1 MTAYNEQNILL
12 NRWPKSS
19 VRPKILQI
27 PPDICPRGHRGIVLS
42 GKGGQEGSVSSS
54 DKGDDT
60 DWYTDEGSRV
70 VTGVSRRQ
78 KV

>member
-1 MTAYNEQNILL
+1 MTTYNEQNILL

-54 DKGDDT
+54 DKGDGHIT
-60 DWYTDEGSRV
+60 EGSRV